1 MAVQGANHKHYIG
14 WAKAKKL
21 IAKNNSTSN
30 NTLNG
35 SSETKRMLHAMEKE
49 NELKEIAH
57 YHCLLQKQAS
67 FWLKLGDKEK
77 IKEYTILNEE
87 EQKLSV
93 LIPTKVNVVLL
104 GHNDDGLSNS
114 MITHIADDIALSVTG
129 DRSSKKNLKLI

>member
-1 MAVQGANHKHYIG
+1 MAVQGANHKHNIG

-77 IKEYTILNEE
+77 IKEYTILLEE
-87 EQKLSV
+87 DQKLSV